1 VRAPSNAEVAK
12 RSEAVREKYKV
23 LVYMEAQLDFAYEL
37 QGFVKAM
44 VHDHNQD
51 LDSVLAKIME
61 LVVML
66 RDAQN
71 NPQRVK
77 RW

>member
-1 VRAPSNAEVAK
+1 MKAPSNAEVAR
-12 RSEAVREKYKV
+12 RSEEVRVKYGS
-23 LVYMEAQLDFAYEL
+23 MEFMGAQLDFAYEL

-51 LDSVLAKIME
+51 MDAVLAKIME

-71 NPQRVK
+71 PQRVK